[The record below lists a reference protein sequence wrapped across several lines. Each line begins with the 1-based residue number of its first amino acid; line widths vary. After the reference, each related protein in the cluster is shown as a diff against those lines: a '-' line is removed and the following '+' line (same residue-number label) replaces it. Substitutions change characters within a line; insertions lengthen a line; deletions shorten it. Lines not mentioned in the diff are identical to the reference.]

1 MKDFDVIVIGTGIG
15 GLTCAGLL
23 ASKGIKVLALEKN
36 PNPGGYLSSFNR
48 GGFRFDSSVDCF
60 SGLDE
65 KGAIKFVL
73 KSLEV
78 ENEISLVRVDPIRES
93 LFPGIAISVDKDIN
107 IYIENLKALFP
118 LEKKGINDFFHAMT
132 ELYKDISGLAE
143 TLLYEKKDE
152 LKIPTT
158 LLKYT
163 NKTYGNLLDEFIK
176 KEERLKA
183 VLSDRC
189 PFLGL
194 PPSKVS
200 AVNMCALLM
209 SYFESGAYRVIG
221 GSQKLLDILVKGIK
235 KKGGNILFKK
245 EVSRIFL
252 EKNRVIGVRTSD
264 GIDYTSENVVSN
276 VDYLQTFSRLLNENS
291 SIDVKK
297 MLNNPGISR
306 SFFILYIGTD
316 LNLKKIGKSSSI
328 GFFPSFDMESFFE
341 PINFFEDSSSLGI
354 TIPTLLDNTI
364 APSGCHIISAHE
376 MVDYSY
382 TDSWQKKKHE
392 LTEKVLKKV
401 EKILPGIKNNIIH
414 LESATP
420 TTLERFTSNFR
431 GAAYGWQQIR
441 AKKTFKN
448 EINNLYIAGHWGETG
463 GGVLASAYSGLKAAR
478 SIIKKIT

>member
-36 PNPGGYLSSFNR
+36 SSPGGYLSSFSR
-48 GGFRFDSSVDCF
+48 GGFRFDSAVDCF

-78 ENEISLVRVDPIRES
+78 ENEISFVRVNPIRES
-93 LFPGIAISVDKDIN
+93 FFPGIAISADKDIK

-118 LEKKGINDFFHAMT
+118 SEKKGIDNFFHAMA
-132 ELYKDISGLAE
+132 ELYTDIAGLAE
-143 TLLYEKKDE
+143 TLVYEKKDE

-163 NKTYGNLLDEFIK
+163 NKTYKDLLDEYIK

-209 SYFESGAYRVIG
+209 SYFESGAYRIIG
-221 GSQKLLDILVKGIK
+221 GCQKLADILVKGIK
-235 KKGGNILFKK
+235 KKGGVVLFKK
-245 EVSRIFL
+245 EASRILL
-252 EKNRVIGVRTSD
+252 ENNRAIGVRTSD
-264 GIDYTSENVVSN
+264 GIDYTTENVVSN
-276 VDYLQTFSRLLNENS
+276 IDYLQTFSKLLNGNFSRGVE
-291 SIDVKK
+291 KTLK
-297 MLNNPGISR
+297 TPGISR

-316 LNLKKIGKSSSI
+316 SNLTKLGNSSSI
-328 GFFPSFDMESFFE
+328 GHFPSFDMESFFE

-364 APSGCHIISAHE
+364 APRGCHSILAHE

-382 TDSWQKKKHE
+382 TASWEGKKHA
-392 LTEKVLKKV
+392 LAKKVLKKV
-401 EKILPGIKNNIIH
+401 EKILPGIKNNIMH

-420 TTLERFTSNFR
+420 VTLERFTSNFR
-431 GAAYGWQQIR
+431 GAAYGWRQTT

-448 EINNLYIAGHWGETG
+448 EINNLYIAGHWGEMG
-463 GGVLASAYSGLKAAR
+463 GGILASAYSGLKAAR
-478 SIIKKIT
+478 SIIKKII